1 MTYKE
6 IVTYIEEIPRFTRKH
21 SLAHTREMLLFLG
34 NPQNGK
40 KIIHVA
46 GTNGKGSGCDAQ
58 GRRKKHR
65 IVYFTASGENE

>member
-46 GTNGKGSGCDAQ
+46 VSYTHLTLPTIA
-58 GRRKKHR
+58 
-65 IVYFTASGENE
+65 

>member
-21 SLAHTREMLLFLG
+21 SLDHTREMLLFLG
-34 NPQNGK
+34 NPQNG
-40 KIIHVA
+40 
-46 GTNGKGSGCDAQ
+46 
-58 GRRKKHR
+58 RKKHR

>member
-21 SLAHTREMLLFLG
+21 SLAHTREMLLFFCMRL
-34 NPQNGK
+34 
-40 KIIHVA
+40 
-46 GTNGKGSGCDAQ
+46 SGCDAQ